1 MPGLTEA
8 LGFSSLI
15 AGTLEYAILLRHREE
30 RRRDIAHAE
39 LTSDLGHEA
48 LMRMS
53 LLDRARLGAGGRASV
68 RDTASRGSSAREEL
82 RGLTRPVAGVAA
94 EPGDDPAAAGTRS

>member
-8 LGFSSLI
+8 LGFSALI

-30 RRRDIAHAE
+30 RRRDAAHVE
-39 LTSDLGHEA
+39 LATDLGHAA

-53 LLDRARLGAGGRASV
+53 LLDRGAPRRRWSNF
-68 RDTASRGSSAREEL
+68 
-82 RGLTRPVAGVAA
+82 
-94 EPGDDPAAAGTRS
+94 GTRYR